1 MNQLA
6 DASRA
11 DASRAATAA
20 GRTLFGQPR
29 GLATLFFTEMW
40 ERFTYYGMRGVLIL
54 YMVAAIS
61 AGGLGLDDR
70 SASAIYGLYIG
81 GTYLFGLLGGWIADR
96 LLGAQRAIVGGGVL
110 IIAGNLMLTLGSTA
124 VFFIG
129 LLVITIGVGLLKP
142 NASVLVASLYPEG
155 GSRRDA
161 GFSVFYMGINL
172 GATIGPLLVGW
183 FADWLGWRWG
193 FALPALGMAVG
204 LAQFLWTRH
213 YLGHAGVAP
222 APDAPGSWRPIL
234 LLGAA
239 LTGFVVLALT
249 GVLRI
254 DAVWLGA
261 AVSWA
266 MVLLG
271 IGYFAYLLWF
281 AGLSAVERNRV
292 LVMIAL
298 VGASTLFWAGYEQTG
313 ASMNLFAERYTD
325 RHILGWNMPAAW
337 LQSVNPLFIIVFAP
351 VFAALWIALGKRDRD
366 LNAAGKFGSGL
377 ILLGLGFLVMYF
389 AAQHVV
395 GGALVGPSWLILT
408 YLLHTFGELSLS
420 PVGLSYMSKLA
431 PPRFV
436 GQVMGMWFLSMALGS
451 NLAGQLSG
459 QYDQSHLE
467 SLPALFL
474 KIFLYGVI
482 GGALMLA
489 ITPFVRR
496 LMAGV
501 R

>member
-6 DASRA
+6 DASLA
-11 DASRAATAA
+11 APPAS
-20 GRTLFGQPR
+20 RTLFGQPR

-54 YMVAAIS
+54 YMVAATS

-70 SASAIYGLYIG
+70 TASAIYGMYIG

-96 LLGAQRAIVGGGVL
+96 LLGAQRAIASGAVL
-110 IIAGNLMLTLGSTA
+110 IIVGNLMLTLGNTPL
-124 VFFIG
+124 FFLG

-172 GATIGPLLVGW
+172 GAFIGPLLVGW
-183 FADWLGWRWG
+183 FAERVGWHWG
-193 FALPALGMAVG
+193 FALPALGTTVG
-204 LAQFLWTRH
+204 LAQFLLTRR
-213 YLGHAGVAP
+213 YLGQAGLAP
-222 APDAPGSWRPIL
+222 AAAAARGWRPIA

-239 LTGFVVLALT
+239 LAGIFVLALT

-271 IGYFAYLLWF
+271 VGYFAYLLLL
-281 AGLSAVERNRV
+281 AGLNAIERNRV
-292 LVMIAL
+292 VVMIAL
-298 VGASTLFWAGYEQTG
+298 VAASALFWAGYEQTG

-325 RHILGWNMPAAW
+325 RHILGWNMPTAW
-337 LQSVNPLFIIVFAP
+337 LQSVNPLFIIAFAP
-351 VFAALWIALGKRDRD
+351 VFAAVWIALGKRGRD
-366 LNAAGKFGSGL
+366 LNAAGKFGAGL

-395 GGALVGPSWLILT
+395 AGELVGPSWLILA

-474 KIFLYGVI
+474 KIFWYGVI
-482 GGALMLA
+482 GGAVMLA
-489 ITPFVRR
+489 LTPFVRR

>member
-1 MNQLA
+1 
-6 DASRA
+6 
-11 DASRAATAA
+11 
-20 GRTLFGQPR
+20 
-29 GLATLFFTEMW
+29 MW

-54 YMVAAIS
+54 YMVAATS

-70 SASAIYGLYIG
+70 TASAIYGMYIG

-96 LLGAQRAIVGGGVL
+96 LLGAQRAIASGAVL
-110 IIAGNLMLTLGSTA
+110 IIVGNLMLTLGNTPL
-124 VFFIG
+124 FFLG

-172 GATIGPLLVGW
+172 GAFIGPLLVGW
-183 FADWLGWRWG
+183 FAERVGWHWG
-193 FALPALGMAVG
+193 FALPALGTTVG
-204 LAQFLWTRH
+204 LAQFLLTRR
-213 YLGHAGVAP
+213 YLGQAGLAP
-222 APDAPGSWRPIL
+222 AAAAARGWRPIA

-239 LTGFVVLALT
+239 LAGIFVLALT

-271 IGYFAYLLWF
+271 VGYFGYLLLL
-281 AGLSAVERNRV
+281 AGLNAIERNRV
-292 LVMIAL
+292 VVMIAL
-298 VGASTLFWAGYEQTG
+298 VAASALFWAGYEQTG

-325 RHILGWNMPAAW
+325 RHILGWNMPTAW
-337 LQSVNPLFIIVFAP
+337 LQSVNPLFIIAFAP
-351 VFAALWIALGKRDRD
+351 VFAAVWIALGKRGRD
-366 LNAAGKFGSGL
+366 LNAAGKFGAGL

-395 GGALVGPSWLILT
+395 AGELVGPSWLILA

-474 KIFLYGVI
+474 KIFWYGVI
-482 GGALMLA
+482 GGAVMLA
-489 ITPFVRR
+489 LTPFVRR